1 MKISIKTG
9 LILGGLLMAVPLSA
23 QDGKRSVEFMPITHA
38 SFVMVADSATIYV
51 DPTGDAARY
60 ANLPP
65 PDIILVAHEHHDHF
79 DKNLIEKL
87 KRENTVIIGPEA
99 VVSQLPGGILMKNG
113 DTRTYGTI
121 RIEAIPAYNITADRL
136 QFHPKGEGNGY
147 IVTAG
152 GKRTYISGDTEDI
165 PEMRALK
172 NIDYAFIC
180 MNLPYTMTPEQ
191 AASAVLEFKPKVV
204 FPYHYRQR
212 DGFADIN
219 KFKQLVSKDKNIEV
233 RLLQWYK

>member
-1 MKISIKTG
+1 MQFPIKTG
-9 LILGGLLMAVPLSA
+9 LVLGGVLMAAPLFA
-23 QDGKRSVEFMPITHA
+23 QDGKQAVEFIPITHS
-38 SFVMVADSATIYV
+38 SFVMVADSAAIYV
-51 DPTGDAARY
+51 DPTGDASQY
-60 ANLPP
+60 AALPP
-65 PDIILVAHEHHDHF
+65 PALILVAHEHYDHF
-79 DKNLIEKL
+79 DKDLIAKL

-99 VVSQLPGGILMKNG
+99 VVSQLPGAELMKNG
-113 DTRTYGTI
+113 DTRTYGKI
-121 RIEAIPAYNITADRL
+121 KIEAIPAYNTTSGRL

-147 IVTAG
+147 VVTAG

-165 PEMRALK
+165 PGMRSLK

-204 FPYHYRQR
+204 FPYHYRQE

-219 KFKQLVSKDKNIEV
+219 RFKQLVSKDKNIEV
-233 RLLQWYK
+233 RFLQWYK